1 MSEILAP
8 CGAMESLTAAVNAGA
23 DAVYLG
29 EEYFSARK
37 NADNFTAEQLC
48 DAVRFCHYS
57 GVKVYVTLNT
67 LVFDR
72 EIPLLAKVIEN
83 CAKADVDAFIVQDM
97 GVARLSRQIVPELPL
112 HASTQMTVNSPEGA
126 IMAKELGFTR
136 VVLGRELSFAQIKAI
151 TESCDIETE
160 LFVHGA
166 LCVCISGQCYMSSV
180 LGGRSGNRGLCAQ
193 PCRLDFTSGDRHN
206 VLSLKDLSLTAALAE
221 RSLQDAGFQAEHFV
235 FPHGEQQKNLSTY
248 GQVLNFLCD
257 RRFTRSDFLVA
268 LGGGVV
274 GDLAGFAAAT
284 YQRGIP
290 YIQVPTTLL
299 SMVDSS
305 VGGKTAVDL
314 DHGKNQA
321 GCFYQPSLVLCD
333 PSLLNTLPERE
344 YRAGCAEI
352 IKYAMLYSEDFLRE
366 LEETPVR
373 EQFERVISVC
383 VGMKRDVVRDDEFDR
398 GQRALLNLGHTVGHA
413 VEACS
418 GFTLLHGEGV
428 AIGMAI
434 ITRAAVEKGLCTPET
449 LPRLLAV
456 LERYGLPTETDY
468 SLTDILAAAEADK
481 KRTDDVTKFIVPER
495 VGHCRVEPV
504 PADEVAGWLKAGGLR

>member
-1 MSEILAP
+1 MNTIHIAASREYDVLIGHGLLDELGTLVA
-8 CGAMESLTAAVNAGA
+8 GAVDAKTAAIVS
-23 DAVYLG
+23 DD
-29 EEYFSARK
+29 S
-37 NADNFTAEQLC
+37 
-48 DAVRFCHYS
+48 
-57 GVKVYVTLNT
+57 
-67 LVFDR
+67 VF
-72 EIPLLAKVIEN
+72 
-83 CAKADVDAFIVQDM
+83 
-97 GVARLSRQIVPELPL
+97 
-112 HASTQMTVNSPEGA
+112 
-126 IMAKELGFTR
+126 
-136 VVLGRELSFAQIKAI
+136 
-151 TESCDIETE
+151 
-160 LFVHGA
+160 A
-166 LCVCISGQCYMSSV
+166 LYGK
-180 LGGRSGNRGLCAQ
+180 RAA
-193 PCRLDFTSGDRHN
+193 
-206 VLSLKDLSLTAALAE
+206 AALE
-221 RSLQDAGFQAEHFV
+221 RAGLRVISFV
-235 FPHGEQQKNLSTY
+235 FPHGESSKNLTVY
-248 GQVLNFLCD
+248 GQVLNFLCENRISRTD
-257 RRFTRSDFLVA
+257 VVVA

-314 DHGKNQA
+314 DHGKNQV

-344 YRAGCAEI
+344 YRVGCAEI

-366 LEETPVR
+366 LEKTPVR

-383 VGMKRDVVRDDEFDR
+383 VGMKRDVVRGDEFDR

-413 VEACS
+413 VESCS

-449 LPRLLAV
+449 LPRLLAA

-468 SLTDILAAAEADK
+468 PLTDILAAAEADK

>member
-1 MSEILAP
+1 M
-8 CGAMESLTAAVNAGA
+8 
-23 DAVYLG
+23 
-29 EEYFSARK
+29 
-37 NADNFTAEQLC
+37 
-48 DAVRFCHYS
+48 
-57 GVKVYVTLNT
+57 
-67 LVFDR
+67 
-72 EIPLLAKVIEN
+72 
-83 CAKADVDAFIVQDM
+83 
-97 GVARLSRQIVPELPL
+97 
-112 HASTQMTVNSPEGA
+112 
-126 IMAKELGFTR
+126 
-136 VVLGRELSFAQIKAI
+136 
-151 TESCDIETE
+151 
-160 LFVHGA
+160 
-166 LCVCISGQCYMSSV
+166 
-180 LGGRSGNRGLCAQ
+180 
-193 PCRLDFTSGDRHN
+193 
-206 VLSLKDLSLTAALAE
+206 
-221 RSLQDAGFQAEHFV
+221 
-235 FPHGEQQKNLSTY
+235 
-248 GQVLNFLCD
+248 NFLCD

-314 DHGKNQA
+314 EHGKNQA

-366 LEETPVR
+366 LEKTPVR

-383 VGMKRDVVRDDEFDR
+383 VGMKRDVVRGDEFDR

-434 ITRAAVEKGLCTPET
+434 VSRASACADTP
-449 LPRLLAV
+449 RIVALL
-456 LERYGLPTETDY
+456 EQFGLPTRTDY
-468 SLTDILAAAEADK
+468 SADDLFTYTLSDK
-481 KRTDDVTKFIVPER
+481 KRSGGTVNLIIPRAIGDCVIVPTK
-495 VGHCRVEPV
+495 VESLKSFIQ
-504 PADEVAGWLKAGGLR
+504 AGL

>member
-1 MSEILAP
+1 MTTIHIAASREYDVVIEPGL
-8 CGAMESLTAAVNAGA
+8 LTRLGTMAAELGLGRRAAVISD
-23 DAVYLG
+23 DAVFALYG
-29 EEYFSARK
+29 A
-37 NADNFTAEQLC
+37 AAE
-48 DAVRFCHYS
+48 
-57 GVKVYVTLNT
+57 
-67 LVFDR
+67 
-72 EIPLLAKVIEN
+72 
-83 CAKADVDAFIVQDM
+83 KA
-97 GVARLSRQIVPELPL
+97 
-112 HASTQMTVNSPEGA
+112 
-126 IMAKELGFTR
+126 
-136 VVLGRELSFAQIKAI
+136 
-151 TESCDIETE
+151 
-160 LFVHGA
+160 
-166 LCVCISGQCYMSSV
+166 
-180 LGGRSGNRGLCAQ
+180 
-193 PCRLDFTSGDRHN
+193 
-206 VLSLKDLSLTAALAE
+206 LT
-221 RSLQDAGFQAEHFV
+221 DAGFQVDHFL

-248 GQVLNFLCD
+248 GQ
-257 RRFTRSDFLVA
+257 
-268 LGGGVV
+268 
-274 GDLAGFAAAT
+274 DLAGFAAAT
-284 YQRGIP
+284 YQRGVP

-314 DHGKNQA
+314 EHGKNQA

-383 VGMKRDVVRDDEFDR
+383 VGMKRNVVRDDEFDR

-468 SLTDILAAAEADK
+468 SLTDILAAAAADK

>member
-1 MSEILAP
+1 MKQLSVALPGDRSYVITFEKGLLPRCGEAVREVYPGGQVCVVTDSNVAPLYLETVTDSLKQAGFAVKTVVFPAGEKSKNMEILV
-8 CGAMESLTAAVNAGA
+8 SLYDGM
-23 DAVYLG
+23 L
-29 EEYFSARK
+29 
-37 NADNFTAEQLC
+37 AEP
-48 DAVRFCHYS
+48 S
-57 GVKVYVTLNT
+57 
-67 LVFDR
+67 
-72 EIPLLAKVIEN
+72 P
-83 CAKADVDAFIVQDM
+83 
-97 GVARLSRQIVPELPL
+97 
-112 HASTQMTVNSPEGA
+112 MT
-126 IMAKELGFTR
+126 
-136 VVLGRELSFAQIKAI
+136 
-151 TESCDIETE
+151 
-160 LFVHGA
+160 
-166 LCVCISGQCYMSSV
+166 
-180 LGGRSGNRGLCAQ
+180 RSGLI
-193 PCRLDFTSGDRHN
+193 
-206 VLSLKDLSLTAALAE
+206 
-221 RSLQDAGFQAEHFV
+221 
-235 FPHGEQQKNLSTY
+235 
-248 GQVLNFLCD
+248 
-257 RRFTRSDFLVA
+257 VA
-268 LGGGVV
+268 LGGGVT
-274 GDLAGFAAAT
+274 GDMTGFAAAT
-284 YQRGIP
+284 LFRGIP
-290 YIQVPTTLL
+290 FVQIPTTLL
-299 SMVDSS
+299 AQVDSS

-314 DHGKNQA
+314 EHGKNQA

-366 LEETPVR
+366 LEETPVL

-383 VGMKRDVVRDDEFDR
+383 VGMKRDVVRGDEFDK

-468 SLTDILAAAEADK
+468 PLTDILAAAEADK

>member
-1 MSEILAP
+1 MTTIHIAASREYDVVIEPGL
-8 CGAMESLTAAVNAGA
+8 LTRLGTMAAELGLGRRAAVISD
-23 DAVYLG
+23 DAVFALYG
-29 EEYFSARK
+29 A
-37 NADNFTAEQLC
+37 AAE
-48 DAVRFCHYS
+48 
-57 GVKVYVTLNT
+57 
-67 LVFDR
+67 
-72 EIPLLAKVIEN
+72 
-83 CAKADVDAFIVQDM
+83 KA
-97 GVARLSRQIVPELPL
+97 
-112 HASTQMTVNSPEGA
+112 
-126 IMAKELGFTR
+126 
-136 VVLGRELSFAQIKAI
+136 
-151 TESCDIETE
+151 
-160 LFVHGA
+160 
-166 LCVCISGQCYMSSV
+166 
-180 LGGRSGNRGLCAQ
+180 
-193 PCRLDFTSGDRHN
+193 
-206 VLSLKDLSLTAALAE
+206 LT
-221 RSLQDAGFQAEHFV
+221 DAGFQVDHFL

-284 YQRGIP
+284 YQRGVP

-314 DHGKNQA
+314 EHGKNQA

-366 LEETPVR
+366 LEETPVL

-383 VGMKRDVVRDDEFDR
+383 VGMKRDVVRGDEFDK

-413 VEACS
+413 VESCS

-434 ITRAAVEKGLCTPET
+434 ITRAAVEKGLCVPET

-468 SLTDILAAAEADK
+468 PLTDILAAAEADK

-504 PADEVAGWLKAGGLR
+504 PADEVAGWLDTMRKAGVRLTIVSNGAEKRVRPFAQKLGLAYLYRSAKPLPFALMAAQHRMGVKHSQMAMVGDQLYADRMAAALYGIPGLMVIPRGPDLGAQVILKRKWEKKHWQAYYDRGGKTL

>member
-1 MSEILAP
+1 MTTIHIAASREYDVVIEPGL
-8 CGAMESLTAAVNAGA
+8 LTRLGTMAAELGLGRRAAVISD
-23 DAVYLG
+23 DAVFALYG
-29 EEYFSARK
+29 A
-37 NADNFTAEQLC
+37 AAE
-48 DAVRFCHYS
+48 
-57 GVKVYVTLNT
+57 
-67 LVFDR
+67 
-72 EIPLLAKVIEN
+72 
-83 CAKADVDAFIVQDM
+83 KA
-97 GVARLSRQIVPELPL
+97 
-112 HASTQMTVNSPEGA
+112 
-126 IMAKELGFTR
+126 
-136 VVLGRELSFAQIKAI
+136 
-151 TESCDIETE
+151 
-160 LFVHGA
+160 
-166 LCVCISGQCYMSSV
+166 
-180 LGGRSGNRGLCAQ
+180 
-193 PCRLDFTSGDRHN
+193 
-206 VLSLKDLSLTAALAE
+206 LT
-221 RSLQDAGFQAEHFV
+221 DAGFQVDHFL

-321 GCFYQPSLVLCD
+321 GCFYQPALVLC
-333 PSLLNTLPERE
+333 
-344 YRAGCAEI
+344 
-352 IKYAMLYSEDFLRE
+352 AMLYSEDFLRE
-366 LEETPVR
+366 LEKTPVR
-373 EQFERVISVC
+373 EQFKRVISVC
-383 VGMKRDVVRDDEFDR
+383 VGMKRNVVRGDEFDR

-413 VEACS
+413 IESCS

-434 ITRAAVEKGLCTPET
+434 ITRAAVEKGLCAPET
-449 LPRLLAV
+449 LPRLLAA
-456 LERYGLPTETDY
+456 LERYGLPAETDY
-468 SLTDILAAAEADK
+468 PLTDILAAAEADK

>member
-1 MSEILAP
+1 MESASFRLHECPELGERYYETRHPSGLRILVCPKDMSTAYAALGVPCGSFDRARGEPAGVAHFLEHKMFETARGGDAETAFAALGAEVNAYTTYDRTVYLFSCTEGRAGSFDRALGALLRMVSGLHITPDSVRRERRIIREEIRMGADDPWEVCANLLLRSLYRSHPIRGDICGTEASVGRITAEILH
-8 CGAMESLTAAVNAGA
+8 TA
-23 DAVYLG
+23 
-29 EEYFSARK
+29 FSARYDRGGMTL
-37 NADNFTAEQLC
+37 AVCGHVTPEQ
-48 DAVRFCHYS
+48 V
-57 GVKVYVTLNT
+57 
-67 LVFDR
+67 
-72 EIPLLAKVIEN
+72 LA
-83 CAKADVDAFIVQDM
+83 AVDA
-97 GVARLSRQIVPELPL
+97 
-112 HASTQMTVNSPEGA
+112 
-126 IMAKELGFTR
+126 
-136 VVLGRELSFAQIKAI
+136 
-151 TESCDIETE
+151 
-160 LFVHGA
+160 
-166 LCVCISGQCYMSSV
+166 
-180 LGGRSGNRGLCAQ
+180 
-193 PCRLDFTSGDRHN
+193 
-206 VLSLKDLSLTAALAE
+206 
-221 RSLQDAGFQAEHFV
+221 
-235 FPHGEQQKNLSTY
+235 
-248 GQVLNFLCD
+248 
-257 RRFTRSDFLVA
+257 
-268 LGGGVV
+268 
-274 GDLAGFAAAT
+274 
-284 YQRGIP
+284 
-290 YIQVPTTLL
+290 
-299 SMVDSS
+299 S

-314 DHGKNQA
+314 DHGKNQV

-383 VGMKRDVVRDDEFDR
+383 VGMKRDVVRGDEFDR

-413 VEACS
+413 VESCS

-468 SLTDILAAAEADK
+468 PLTDILAAAEADK

-504 PADEVAGWLKAGGLR
+504 PADEVAGWLKVGGLR

>member
-1 MSEILAP
+1 MTTIHIAASREYDVVIEPGL
-8 CGAMESLTAAVNAGA
+8 LTRLGTMAAELGLGRRAAVISD
-23 DAVYLG
+23 DAVFALYG
-29 EEYFSARK
+29 A
-37 NADNFTAEQLC
+37 AAE
-48 DAVRFCHYS
+48 
-57 GVKVYVTLNT
+57 
-67 LVFDR
+67 
-72 EIPLLAKVIEN
+72 
-83 CAKADVDAFIVQDM
+83 KA
-97 GVARLSRQIVPELPL
+97 
-112 HASTQMTVNSPEGA
+112 
-126 IMAKELGFTR
+126 
-136 VVLGRELSFAQIKAI
+136 
-151 TESCDIETE
+151 
-160 LFVHGA
+160 
-166 LCVCISGQCYMSSV
+166 
-180 LGGRSGNRGLCAQ
+180 
-193 PCRLDFTSGDRHN
+193 
-206 VLSLKDLSLTAALAE
+206 LT
-221 RSLQDAGFQAEHFV
+221 DAGFQVDHFL

-314 DHGKNQA
+314 EHGKNQA

-366 LEETPVR
+366 LEKTPVR

-383 VGMKRDVVRDDEFDR
+383 VGMKRDVVRGDEFDR

-434 ITRAAVEKGLCTPET
+434 ITRAAVEKGLCTLET

-468 SLTDILAAAEADK
+468 SLTDILAAAAADK

-504 PADEVAGWLKAGGLR
+504 PADEVAGWLDTMRKAGVRLTIVSNGAEKRVRPFAQKLGLAYLYRSAKPLPFALMAAQHRMGVKHSQMAMVGDQLYADRMAAALYGIPGLMVIPRGPDLGAQVILKRKWEKKHWQEYYDRGGKTL